1 MQPYP
6 LIQAETKRIHQ
17 RRVHGRSAKMA
28 RRGKA
33 CVYTYWK
40 TLGRRIGRLSKNT
53 RRPFE
58 KPPRHNLLSPF
69 SPPSSPIESPIHD
82 CARNLDQ
89 GPSCRCLPT
98 RNSDIATQRFALTLF
113 TQRAPFPPHHRWT
126 YVCVCARCNG
136 RVHVSPMRM
145 HVHRRKRER
154 GVNTEWT
161 LASEHEV
168 WWTTDSA
175 CEGRGEGREGGRSMG
190 GSAAFAW
197 KVSRSINGFW
207 VKNWIIHLSRSGCLA
222 AAGRTC
228 GWIKAERIVS
238 VKRYKTLPQE

>member
-1 MQPYP
+1 
-6 LIQAETKRIHQ
+6 
-17 RRVHGRSAKMA
+17 MA

-58 KPPRHNLLSPF
+58 KPPRHNLLF
-69 SPPSSPIESPIHD
+69 
-82 CARNLDQ
+82 
-89 GPSCRCLPT
+89 
-98 RNSDIATQRFALTLF
+98 
-113 TQRAPFPPHHRWT
+113 PFPPLLPQSSRRYTIVRAIWIKARRVDAYLLGIPILQLSVSRSPCSPNARPSLLT
-126 YVCVCARCNG
+126 IVGRTCVCVQCNG

-175 CEGRGEGREGGRSMG
+175 CEGRGEGREGGRSG
-190 GSAAFAW
+190 GL
-197 KVSRSINGFW
+197 R
-207 VKNWIIHLSRSGCLA
+207 HLHERYRVRLTDSGLKIELFIYR
-222 AAGRTC
+222 GV
-228 GWIKAERIVS
+228 GV
-238 VKRYKTLPQE
+238 

>member
-1 MQPYP
+1 
-6 LIQAETKRIHQ
+6 
-17 RRVHGRSAKMA
+17 MA

-69 SPPSSPIESPIHD
+69 SPPPSPIESPIHD

-113 TQRAPFPPHHRWT
+113 TQRAPFPPHHRWA
-126 YVCVCARCNG
+126 YVCVCVCAMQRPGACVPDANACAPAKARAG
-136 RVHVSPMRM
+136 RK
-145 HVHRRKRER
+145 HRVDTRER
-154 GVNTEWT
+154 
-161 LASEHEV
+161 A
-168 WWTTDSA
+168 
-175 CEGRGEGREGGRSMG
+175 RGLMDDR
-190 GSAAFAW
+190 FC
-197 KVSRSINGFW
+197 V
-207 VKNWIIHLSRSGCLA
+207 
-222 AAGRTC
+222 
-228 GWIKAERIVS
+228 
-238 VKRYKTLPQE
+238 